1 MNKYRKFFMTA
12 GMIFCLI
19 GLNVNDVT
27 FSADNEFT
35 RPSLTDLSG
44 VAVLVE
50 SLTSEMTREGLSKQM
65 IESDVTSK
73 LQEAGIQVLSEE
85 NGLWVAGTPYLYVNV
100 NAFKSNE
107 YVYYINL
114 EFHQDAVL
122 KRNSEIKVDAVT
134 WSKRYIG
141 ASPHLNDIR
150 SHTKD
155 MIGIFINAFLS
166 LNSQ

>member
-1 MNKYRKFFMTA
+1 MNKHLKIYLMTGMALVLLILKFDYIA
-12 GMIFCLI
+12 Y
-19 GLNVNDVT
+19 
-27 FSADNEFT
+27 SADNEFT

-50 SLTSEMTREGLSKQM
+50 SLTSEMTREGLSKQV

-122 KRNSEIKVDAVT
+122 KRNPEIKVDAVT

-155 MIGIFINAFLS
+155 MIGIFINAFL
-166 LNSQ
+166 LANS